1 MNKTIGMM
9 KGKKWTQMNEFSVGP
24 ISYKLIYL
32 FRALRSSHPTQTQA
46 ECANTVKRRKNG
58 KNLHVLINIVCCS
71 SRRFIFLH
79 IFYFRFFW
87 RSCHFSH
94 AKVHLKNELHFC
106 FFSSC
111 LQVIKLIILHS
122 IIMPNDL
129 HLFVCWYRIIT
140 RWKIINAF
148 LIDQTNLFTPQWTIW
163 DIRSLELFIQLLYI
177 CWLLAVDIITLIWNF
192 IFFFYFSQELKINNF
207 LFLSSLFTDIS

>member
-9 KGKKWTQMNEFSVGP
+9 KGIKWAQMNEFSVGP

-32 FRALRSSHPTQTQA
+32 IRALRSSHHTHTQP
-46 ECANTVKRRKNG
+46 ECANTVKRWKNG

-71 SRRFIFLH
+71 SRLLFSFIVF
-79 IFYFRFFW
+79 FRFFW
-87 RSCHFSH
+87 RSRHFSH

-106 FFSSC
+106 FFLSC

-140 RWKIINAF
+140 G
-148 LIDQTNLFTPQWTIW
+148 
-163 DIRSLELFIQLLYI
+163 
-177 CWLLAVDIITLIWNF
+177 WN
-192 IFFFYFSQELKINNF
+192 K
-207 LFLSSLFTDIS
+207 